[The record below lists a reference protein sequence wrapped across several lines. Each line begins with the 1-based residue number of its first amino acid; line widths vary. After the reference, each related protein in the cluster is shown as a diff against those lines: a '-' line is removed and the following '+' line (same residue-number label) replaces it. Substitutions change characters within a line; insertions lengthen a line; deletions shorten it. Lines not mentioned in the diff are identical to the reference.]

1 MELSNEKTKPKA
13 SISTNFLVNSLK
25 LNDGCNTDVALI
37 PAIKKPIAN
46 NPMLK
51 YRLSTID
58 K

>member
-51 YRLSTID
+51 Y
-58 K
+58 